1 MPNARARS
9 GGRVGDG
16 PARDEPGMAAAD
28 LEPTRRGQGE
38 VTIE

>member
-1 MPNARARS
+1 MPNERHTGAE
-9 GGRVGDG
+9 DG

-28 LEPTRRGQGE
+28 LEPTRHDQGE